1 MLNQAG
7 GEGVVTKMQV
17 LHVPYTYFP
26 DASGGTEVYVRGLA
40 QRLCARGYS
49 SAVAAPGAA
58 KASYEESGLSI
69 YRFPTMRDR
78 GSTSPMAYQTRS
90 RQRALGL
97 IVAQARPDIVH
108 LHART
113 AAVSE
118 RLIDIGHAAGARV
131 VFTYHTPTASC
142 ARGTMMLFGETPC
155 DGTIETKRCLACTFA
170 ALGIPRQ
177 LARAAAAVPNSVY
190 TRMAPSTGSSR
201 LRSALNIPRSDRVW
215 AAAFSRFHWQGRSRG
230 RGLAMGERCAQA
242 KRGVRRKD
250 YIVSSG
256 HRRTCTSAAADGAAS
271 ASRTAERSLIS
282 AGSMRPRVRIFWL
295 AR

>member
-1 MLNQAG
+1 MIQFSG
-7 GEGVVTKMQV
+7 PKGMQV

-26 DASGGTEVYVRGLA
+26 DASGGTEVYVRSLA

-49 SAVAAPGAA
+49 SAVAAPGDA

-69 YRFPTMRDR
+69 YRFPTDAQARIDL
-78 GSTSPMAYQTRS
+78 AYGVPDEIAAEGFR
-90 RQRALGL
+90 
-97 IVAQARPDIVH
+97 IVVAQARPDIVH

-113 AAVSE
+113 AAVSD

-142 ARGTMMLFGETPC
+142 ARGTMMLFGEKPC

-190 TRMAPSTGSSR
+190 TRMAPSTGIVETTVSVEYT
-201 LRSALNIPRSDRVW
+201 ASDRVW
-215 AAAFSRFHWQGRSRG
+215 ASAFSRFHWQGRSR
-230 RGLAMGERCAQA
+230 RRCLAMGERCAQA
-242 KRGVRRKD
+242 KRGVRRKG

-256 HRRTCTSAAADGAAS
+256 HRSTCTSAAADGAVP
-271 ASRTAERSLIS
+271 ASRTAESSLIS
-282 AGSMRPRVRIFWL
+282 AGSMRPRAQIFWL
-295 AR
+295 AP